1 MLEPVYRTKFK
12 KDLHRMIK
20 RGKPASKIKDVIEK
34 LLKQE
39 PLDAEYNDHK
49 LSGKLKDLRD
59 CHIESDWI
67 LMYRVLEDKL
77 ILARTGTHSDLFKK

>member
-1 MLEPVYRTKFK
+1 MLEPVYRKKFK

-20 RGKPASKIKDVIEK
+20 RVKTASKIKDVLEK
-34 LLKQE
+34 LLKEE

-49 LSGKLKDLRD
+49 LSGKLKDFRD
-59 CHIESDWI
+59 CHTEPDWI
-67 LMYRVLEDKL
+67 LIYRVLGDKL

>member
-1 MLEPVYRTKFK
+1 
-12 KDLHRMIK
+12 MIK
-20 RGKPASKIKDVIEK
+20 RGKLASKIKDVIEK

-49 LSGKLKDLRD
+49 LSGKLKDFRD
-59 CHIESDWI
+59 CHIEPDWI
-67 LMYRVLEDKL
+67 LLYKVSGHKL